1 MPVRQLL
8 SGLRVMDALHAPHE
22 LLWRPE
28 FGPAIL
34 ARMAMPPE
42 PVIELLTGSLRLVAA
57 MSLIQEHTSIPI
69 VIPEKLAPEQVRDI
83 LTTARLLRDGVLNST
98 WTTGTLVLRPEAPD
112 DALEAIGPNAAL
124 FIGGDDWVVTIGQ
137 EGCLWARAIGSS
149 SIRRSPVWTNW
160 RTAAGE
166 WCLSQLG
173 VGQAERRNDS
183 DRFRAARYDRREIA
197 GGMPRQPGRRRPPC
211 RSGRASLGCASR
223 PAASNRPRCRRPPGR
238 RAPRYGGT
246 HAGAGP

>member
-98 WTTGTLVLRPEAPD
+98 WTTGALVLRPEAPD
-112 DALEAIGPNAAL
+112 DALEAIGPDGAL
-124 FIGGDDWVVTIGQ
+124 LIGGDEWVVT
-137 EGCLWARAIGSS
+137 
-149 SIRRSPVWTNW
+149 
-160 RTAAGE
+160 
-166 WCLSQLG
+166 
-173 VGQAERRNDS
+173 VGQMTVPLGTSYRVFFHPRIAEVHELGDGSRRVVLGP
-183 DRFRAARYDRREIA
+183 A
-197 GGMPRQPGRRRPPC
+197 GGG
-211 RSGRASLGCASR
+211 
-223 PAASNRPRCRRPPGR
+223 
-238 RAPRYGGT
+238 
-246 HAGAGP
+246 